1 MDNKPVITIKP
12 YEDKY
17 RHAVQ
22 KICIDNAGHADKP
35 LEAKRYILIMYCN
48 YYIEQEPENCFVA
61 VNENDEAVG
70 YIICSEDYKKYRKIF
85 NKRYIPQART
95 ISFKKYCEAKLDM
108 LSHALWMKNY
118 PAHLHIDIDSNYQ
131 RLGIGTRLMDAL
143 INHLKAKGVK
153 PGLMLVVGATNEQ
166 GRNFYK
172 KYGFKELAITK
183 MGVAMGID
191 L

>member
-1 MDNKPVITIKP
+1 
-12 YEDKY
+12 
-17 RHAVQ
+17 
-22 KICIDNAGHADKP
+22 
-35 LEAKRYILIMYCN
+35 
-48 YYIEQEPENCFVA
+48 
-61 VNENDEAVG
+61 
-70 YIICSEDYKKYRKIF
+70 
-85 NKRYIPQART
+85 
-95 ISFKKYCEAKLDM
+95 M